1 MFTRIYEEHLLA
13 IYTENKISTDYTKKK
28 KKKVGKEV
36 RNANKFQRN
45 TIFVNF
51 RMKDISGPVW
61 LLKQ

>member
-1 MFTRIYEEHLLA
+1 MKNIYWRFTP
-13 IYTENKISTDYTKKK
+13 KIKSAPVIKKK
-28 KKKVGKEV
+28 KMGKEV